1 MFPTAAPAVTAVP
14 AFPSPLALAGTLVLY
29 WVVYSYAAQVAAVF
43 LLGDPPWRKAA
54 AVGTIFALV
63 NIALIRYDPLVVV
76 PIALAADMAGFRVI
90 YDVKT
95 VSAILLGLL
104 HAAVAILFT
113 VPIAYLLTLF
123 STAPT

>member
-1 MFPTAAPAVTAVP
+1 MSPTATPAVTAVP
-14 AFPSPLALAGTLVLY
+14 AFPSALALAGTILLY
-29 WVVYSYAAQVAAVF
+29 WLVYSYAAQVAAVF

-54 AVGTIFALV
+54 AVGIIFALV
-63 NIALIRYDPLVVV
+63 NIALIRYDPLVVI

-95 VSAILLGLL
+95 PTSILLGLF

-113 VPIAYLLTLF
+113 IPIAYLVTLF